1 MRFREL
7 KRINSAYVTLMLA
20 KSRDLR
26 TLSPEDQLAFRRIR
40 ETGFMLI
47 NFDSNKALSEMQEEM
62 RSLS

>member
-7 KRINSAYVTLMLA
+7 KRVNSAYVTLMLA